1 MAKKKNKFGKFG
13 NPQKRIA
20 MQKAASK
27 RKSNNANETRNY
39 AIRIVIPDGQGAADF
54 VDFVAPMKPKWLKK
68 PENIIIDHFFDSWC
82 KIKEDAGDLEPHA
95 KTFLN
100 NLRTLR
106 RQPFH
111 RIASRIP
118 DYGRQIVV
126 ELADGQMPYELA
138 KFACG
143 VSHAQVQHPQL
154 NSWKEQKIKALKNLG
169 LNW

>member
-1 MAKKKNKFGKFG
+1 MKKNKKMKKVSG
-13 NPQKRIA
+13 NPAKRAEQMTSRKQK
-20 MQKAASK
+20 SD
-27 RKSNNANETRNY
+27 NAKETSNY
-39 AIRIVIPDGQGAADF
+39 AIRIIIPDGQGAADF
-54 VDFVAPMKPKWLKK
+54 VDFVAPMKPEWLKK
-68 PENIIIDHFFDSWC
+68 PENIIIDYFFDSWC
-82 KIKEDAGDLEPHA
+82 QIKEGAGDLEPHA

-100 NLRTLR
+100 NLRRLR

-111 RIASRIP
+111 RIASRTP

-126 ELADGQMPYELA
+126 ELADGRMPYELA

-143 VSHAQVQHPQL
+143 ISHAQVQHPQL